1 MIGIL
6 LEGAAAQEEEEG
18 GKINKLNCY

>member
-6 LEGAAAQEEEEG
+6 LEGAAAQEEEG